1 MMYMEDESHYESWSA
16 LPLFDRV
23 ASPDPAKDFVPD
35 LNDYES
41 PTFEVDLLSE
51 TYDFENFPTYSLP
64 TVDSTKTLFP
74 EEPLVCFDF
83 DFANPAIE
91 NYITTSSGLLDAVPS
106 QLIALPSFTRPSKC
120 PYPSCNAF
128 SVATQ
133 NALSQP
139 KTYKK
144 SVPKDLRLARTV
156 LGMSLS
162 TNQQC
167 GALGTTRKD
176 NNV

>member
-1 MMYMEDESHYESWSA
+1 MIYMEAESHYESWSA

-41 PTFEVDLLSE
+41 PTFEIDLLSE
-51 TYDFENFPTYSLP
+51 TYDFDNFPTYSLP
-64 TVDSTKTLFP
+64 TVDSTKTLYS

-91 NYITTSSGLLDAVPS
+91 NYITTSSGL
-106 QLIALPSFTRPSKC
+106 
-120 PYPSCNAF
+120 AF

-133 NALSQP
+133 NALSQL
-139 KTYKK
+139 KTCKK
-144 SVPKDLRLARTV
+144 SAPKALRLARTV

-167 GALGTTRKD
+167 GALGKTRKD

>member
-74 EEPLVCFDF
+74 EEPLCQ
-83 DFANPAIE
+83 ANSSPSPASHGQANAHIPVASQLQSLRADE
-91 NYITTSSGLLDAVPS
+91 ISGGITDNTSS
-106 QLIALPSFTRPSKC
+106 
-120 PYPSCNAF
+120 AF